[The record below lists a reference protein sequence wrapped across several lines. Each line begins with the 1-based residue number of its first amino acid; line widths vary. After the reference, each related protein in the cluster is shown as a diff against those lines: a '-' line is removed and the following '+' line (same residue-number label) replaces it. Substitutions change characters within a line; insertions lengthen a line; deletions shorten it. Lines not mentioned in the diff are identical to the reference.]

1 MGTASRRE
9 DVIVKANDVRVVD
22 RGQGILTIPL
32 ITNKS
37 ARNARLT
44 SGISIYPRGTGA
56 PLHSHNCDEQVTLL
70 EGDAE
75 VEIDGAVTA
84 LTRYDTTY
92 IGAGRVHAFRN
103 IGEAPMKI
111 LWIYSSTRVTRTLAG
126 TGRTVEHLSR
136 EDSLGGA

>member
-9 DVIVKANDVRVVD
+9 DVIIKANDVRVVE

-32 ITNKS
+32 VTNQS
-37 ARNARLT
+37 AGNARLT

-84 LTRYDTTY
+84 LTKYDTTY

-103 IGEAPMKI
+103 IGQAPMKI
-111 LWIYSSTRVTRTLAG
+111 LWIYSSTRVTRTLAD
-126 TGRTVEHLSR
+126 TGKTVEHLSR